1 MRMLSFF
8 VLIPL
13 EPGKII
19 LDKLFFSGIIDE
31 KPLRFRGEVYH
42 PYHFNCTACG
52 VELNSDARE
61 VKSRPG
67 FTANDMVSS
76 RKYAPSSH
84 QSHNSSYSTEI
95 TSPRAA
101 CVS

>member
-1 MRMLSFF
+1 MVLSLRFQNI
-8 VLIPL
+8 VLNVL
-13 EPGKII
+13 EC
-19 LDKLFFSGIIDE
+19 FSGIIDD

-67 FTANDMVSS
+67 FTANDMVPTLT
-76 RKYAPSSH
+76 YLPL
-84 QSHNSSYSTEI
+84 
-95 TSPRAA
+95 
-101 CVS
+101 VSNIDLDPFVRMPTLGLRNLDRS